1 MLYLCFMSLILKNQT
16 ADALH
21 NALADQ
27 GITPR
32 IARVIQAS
40 VIRQNTFPSAAPAIS
55 ARALERARTATAIP
69 NLEIVEKLVSP
80 KDGFAK
86 YLFRGDGGDEFEAV
100 GIPILHRPHDRKQIV
115 CVSSQVGCGLGCDFC
130 ATARLGFRRNLA
142 AWEIVDQVIKIQ
154 ANSDLPVRGIVF
166 MGMGEPMLN
175 YDAVMTAAAI
185 CSEPCGMAINS
196 KSITI
201 STAGIV
207 PGIRRFTAERRRYQ
221 LIVSLTIADPA
232 RRRELMPVEQWHP
245 TTELIAALRE
255 YHAATRR
262 RATIAW
268 IMMSG
273 VNTTERDA
281 MELADL
287 VRDLPVK
294 IDLIDV
300 NDPSGRFHPPTRD
313 ELSAFRDALR
323 KHFRAPVVRR
333 YSGGADIHAAC
344 GMLALQNQYELN
356 FPRAPASSGVAQI
369 RHIPPTRSPQEKK
382 ES

>member
-1 MLYLCFMSLILKNQT
+1 
-16 ADALH
+16 
-21 NALADQ
+21 
-27 GITPR
+27 
-32 IARVIQAS
+32 V
-40 VIRQNTFPSAAPAIS
+40 
-55 ARALERARTATAIP
+55 
-69 NLEIVEKLVSP
+69 
-80 KDGFAK
+80 
-86 YLFRGDGGDEFEAV
+86 LFR
-100 GIPILHRPHDRKQIV
+100 
-115 CVSSQVGCGLGCDFC
+115 S
-130 ATARLGFRRNLA
+130 
-142 AWEIVDQVIKIQ
+142 
-154 ANSDLPVRGIVF
+154 
-166 MGMGEPMLN
+166 
-175 YDAVMTAAAI
+175 
-185 CSEPCGMAINS
+185 
-196 KSITI
+196 I

-323 KHFRAPVVRR
+323 KHIRAPVVRR